1 MAEASGIDVL
11 MRVSVTGGSLAMEAE
26 SLADFAPLD
35 EADPM
40 VSDFKTGHFCELRE
54 FDFSAGAENSMN
66 KTAAATA
73 KTAQPAPAAA
83 AGAQRKTGA
92 HVAQVMAKL
101 EERAAIERGFRDRIE
116 RRERGDF
123 VDMREVS
130 YTRIMDSA
138 SPLLFKA
145 LTDCTTLKTITVVKR
160 KAAGATVSGLGYLRL
175 DFEDVLLTQLD
186 WKDSEHIM
194 VESGTFIYRKLT
206 IKYLSQKAD
215 GSLIPGSSATW
226 KMKAQRTGS

>member
-1 MAEASGIDVL
+1 MAETNGIDVL

-26 SLADFAPLD
+26 SMADFAPLD
-35 EADPM
+35 GADTM
-40 VSDFKTGHFCELRE
+40 VSDFKTGYFCELRE
-54 FDFSAGAENSMN
+54 FDFSAGAENSMS

-73 KTAQPAPAAA
+73 KTAQPAPAKE
-83 AGAQRKTGA
+83 GEQRKVGA

-145 LTDCTTLKTITVVKR
+145 LTDCTTLKTISVVKR
-160 KAAGATVSGLGYLRL
+160 KAAGTTVSGLGYLRL

-194 VESGTFIYRKLT
+194 LESGTFIYRKLT

>member
-11 MRVSVTGGSLAMEAE
+11 MRISVTGGSLAMEAE

-73 KTAQPAPAAA
+73 KTAQPAPAKEP
-83 AGAQRKTGA
+83 QRKVGA
-92 HVAQVMAKL
+92 HVGQVMAKL
-101 EERAAIERGFRDRIE
+101 EERAGIERGFRDRIE

-130 YTRIMDSA
+130 YTRILDSA